1 MTAPIA
7 TDTSIATFS
16 KTILKDNIADHH
28 IAAGDLEDTRRLAS
42 GNRYRIPTINYD
54 VLVDHKG
61 SHCRIQRDCLTINPI
76 RKDKSF
82 NVILAHQTEGFP
94 KSQITRFGRAIIFI
108 T

>member
-42 GNRYRIPTINYD
+42 GNRHRIPTVNHD
-54 VLVDHKG
+54 VFVNRYWRSKG
-61 SHCRIQRDCLTINPI
+61 DGERISKGDDFTSLGICDSLTKRSSAFIAIVSHLCRPE
-76 RKDKSF
+76 
-82 NVILAHQTEGFP
+82 LARR
-94 KSQITRFGRAIIFI
+94 S
-108 T
+108 